1 MAQDEAQTAMKNKK
15 IKKRIVKGLF
25 LAFSFPI
32 YAIYVALTPLS
43 KSESV
48 FQGFSQLL
56 SLVPGKV
63 GIYIRASFYS
73 LACPNT
79 SDEISIG
86 FLTILSHRNTTIG
99 PSVYIGPQCN
109 IGKCFIG
116 QNTLIGSGVHILSG
130 AQQHNFEDLSTPI
143 QEQGGTYTK
152 IAIGEDCWLG
162 NQALIMANL
171 EEKTVV
177 AAGSV
182 VTKPFEKGAIVAGNP
197 ARVISNRF
205 NNKKEQFSKKFK
217 EERSDT

>member
-1 MAQDEAQTAMKNKK
+1 MK
-15 IKKRIVKGLF
+15 IKKITKKIAKGSF
-25 LAFSFPI
+25 LVISFPL
-32 YAIYVALTPLS
+32 YAIYLSLAQLS
-43 KSESV
+43 KSEGV

-63 GIYIRASFYS
+63 GVYIRASFYS

-99 PSVYIGPQCN
+99 SGVYIGPQCN

-116 QNTLIGSGVHILSG
+116 PNTLIGSGVHILSG
-130 AQQHNFEDLSTPI
+130 GQQHNFDDFSVPI

-152 IAIGEDCWLG
+152 ITIGEDCWLG

-171 EEKTVV
+171 EEKSIV

-182 VTKPFEKGAIVAGNP
+182 VTKTFEKGAIVAGNP
-197 ARVISNRF
+197 ASD
-205 NNKKEQFSKKFK
+205 FK
-217 EERSDT
+217 PV

>member
-1 MAQDEAQTAMKNKK
+1 MKIRKIAKK
-15 IKKRIVKGLF
+15 LAKGSF
-25 LAFSFPI
+25 LVFSFPL
-32 YAIYVALTPLS
+32 YAIYLLLAQLS
-43 KSESV
+43 KSEGV

-63 GIYIRASFYS
+63 GVYLRASFYS

-86 FLTILSHRNTTIG
+86 FLTIFSHRNTTIG
-99 PSVYIGPQCN
+99 PGVYIGPQCN

-116 QNTLIGSGVHILSG
+116 PNTLIGSGVHILSG
-130 AQQHNFEDLSTPI
+130 SQQHNFEDLSAPI
-143 QEQGGTYTK
+143 QEQGGAFTK
-152 IAIGEDCWLG
+152 ITIGEDCWLG

-171 EEKTVV
+171 EEKSIV

-182 VTKPFEKGAIVAGNP
+182 VTKTFEKGAIVAGNP

-205 NNKKEQFSKKFK
+205 NQIKNPLRDDFKEQ
-217 EERSDT
+217 RNGI